1 MKLFLFQLFY
11 IGSILK
17 WETLE
22 KLTSKYNYIIELIH
36 KDSKNQKDIY
46 IVHYDSR
53 TNRFYVKNNN
63 KQMTL
68 QSLAIFDKYI
78 LTDIQLNKYGL

>member
-22 KLTSKYNYIIELIH
+22 KLTIKHNYIIRVTHPDYRSYKREYEI
-36 KDSKNQKDIY
+36 
-46 IVHYDSR
+46 HYDSR
-53 TNRFYVKNNN
+53 TDRFYVKNNN

-78 LTDIQLNKYGL
+78 LIDIQLNKYGL